1 MLCCKQP
8 PADAQRRLL
17 LYEHNMGRYDDQRWL
32 KILMLDYYTYSIHRR
47 QGLSL
52 LCSSSMRMENGNNT
66 ALVLTAKH
74 ISSTWIDS
82 FNRDHSDLCCSDQC
96 IQVVYSLSITNVFLS
111 GMGVRLIWF
120 GDLAGQTAFSQNED
134 GKPTTFSSL
143 SPPDKLGAFIDS
155 EFRLWAHQ
163 DSSASHTHLTRHN
176 YL

>member
-82 FNRDHSDLCCSDQC
+82 FNRDHSDLCCSAQC
-96 IQVVYSLSITNVFLS
+96 SHARLFFVNHECVFLGDRGEVDLVGRS
-111 GMGVRLIWF
+111 GRSNSFFSKRRRETNDFFIAIPTRQVRSIHRQRIS
-120 GDLAGQTAFSQNED
+120 AM
-134 GKPTTFSSL
+134 SS
-143 SPPDKLGAFIDS
+143 P
-155 EFRLWAHQ
+155 R
-163 DSSASHTHLTRHN
+163 
-176 YL
+176 